1 MSIIKK
7 TITTGLVGL
16 LGLGLAACNNDD
28 ATPSA
33 NSEPAKKAAAADEP
47 AKEEKPKAEEKKAE
61 EKADDKA
68 ADSGSTGGAKWSVE
82 VDGAA
87 IEIADATVVCQ
98 EAAGTI
104 NIAIASTKEPD
115 KMLGA
120 QVTAGDSPT
129 VQGVGL
135 LDKDGNAL
143 AYAEGAGQGKAE
155 AKKNGNV
162 YEITGEGLVTD
173 LTNPTAMETK
183 PFSVTVDC
191 G

>member
-1 MSIIKK
+1 MSIISK

-28 ATPSA
+28 AAPS
-33 NSEPAKKAAAADEP
+33 NTNEPTQKAAAAEQP
-47 AKEEKPKAEEKKAE
+47 AKQDEPKAEEKSNAE
-61 EKADDKA
+61 DTSADDT
-68 ADSGSTGGAKWSVE
+68 GSTGDAKWSVE

-87 IEIADATVVCQ
+87 IEIEDATVVCQ

-104 NIAIASTKEPD
+104 NIAIASTSAPD
-115 KMLGA
+115 KALGV
-120 QVTAGDSPT
+120 QLVAGDTPT

-135 LDKDGNAL
+135 LDKEGNAL
-143 AYAEGAGQGKAE
+143 AYAEGAGQGSAE
-155 AKKNGNV
+155 VTKNGNV

-173 LTNPTAMETK
+173 MSNPTSMQTK